1 MTPKDTEPNGEPLDQ
16 PSVRRHALATL
27 RHRDFRL
34 LWLGQLV
41 STIGDQMQGVA
52 IAWQIFVLT
61 DSSLHVGLVGLSRV
75 VPFLLLS
82 FIGGAVADIVS
93 RKKLIMATQSILMA
107 CSVALVFA
115 TVSGEITPGFI
126 YALSVISGAA
136 SAFDGPA
143 RQSILP
149 NLVPKNELTNAL
161 TLHTILRQTA
171 TIIGPGLGGVLI
183 GLVGLAVTYA
193 INVATMMA
201 VILALLLM
209 SAVPAPKHGSSKG
222 WDAVLGGLRYV
233 RGEPVVLGPLLLD
246 FVVTCLRSYRSVLPV
261 FARDILA
268 VGPQGLGLLHS
279 AGSVGALAAAVG
291 MGATGDIK
299 HKIAIMI
306 LGYASQGVFL
316 AGFGLSSNFSLS
328 LLMLFCYGIGNVV
341 SEVMRNTI
349 VQLKTPDEL
358 RGRVSAL
365 GAMFTHGGPQLGQVQ
380 MGAVASLLGPIGA
393 TIIGGIGV
401 VLACGGF
408 ALLPSMRRGMREQ
421 NDGSPESRKDQA

>member
-1 MTPKDTEPNGEPLDQ
+1 MEPKDRQRAESQEEP
-16 PSVRRHALATL
+16 VRRHALATL

-34 LWLGQLV
+34 LWFGQLI
-41 STIGDQMQGVA
+41 STIGDQMQSVA

-93 RKKLIMATQSILMA
+93 RKKLILVTQSILMA
-107 CSVALVFA
+107 STIALVFA
-115 TVSGEITPGFI
+115 TAAGTVTPGFI
-126 YALSVISGAA
+126 YAISVISGAA

-149 NLVPKNELTNAL
+149 NLVPRNELANAM

-171 TIIGPGLGGVLI
+171 TIIGPGIGGVVI
-183 GLVGLAVTYA
+183 GLFGLAATYA
-193 INVATMMA
+193 INVGSFLA
-201 VILALLLM
+201 VILALILM
-209 SAVPAPKHGSSKG
+209 SVVPAPKRGSVKG
-222 WDAVLGGLRYV
+222 WDTVLGGLRYV
-233 RGEPVVLGPLLLD
+233 RGAPLVLTPLLLD

-279 AGSVGALAAAVG
+279 AGSVGALGAAVA
-291 MGATGDIK
+291 MGAIGDIK
-299 HKIAIMI
+299 HKIPVMI

-316 AGFGLSSNFSLS
+316 AGFGLSSNFALS
-328 LLMLFCYGIGNVV
+328 LLMLASYGVGNVV

-349 VQLKTPDEL
+349 VQLKTPDNL

-365 GAMFTHGGPQLGQVQ
+365 SSMFTSGGPQLGQVQ

-393 TIIGGIGV
+393 TIVGGIGV
-401 VLACGGF
+401 ILACAGF
-408 ALLPSMRRGMREQ
+408 ATTPAMRRGMKHGIEEPQ
-421 NDGSPESRKDQA
+421 LDAKAAE

>member
-1 MTPKDTEPNGEPLDQ
+1 MEPKDTQRPGSPEEP
-16 PSVRRHALATL
+16 VRRHALATL

-34 LWLGQLV
+34 LWFGQLI
-41 STIGDQMQGVA
+41 STIGDQMQSVA

-93 RKKLIMATQSILMA
+93 RKKLILVTQSILMA
-107 CSVALVFA
+107 STIALVLA
-115 TVSGEITPGFI
+115 TAAGTVTPGFI
-126 YALSVISGAA
+126 YAISVISGAA

-149 NLVPKNELTNAL
+149 NLVPRTELANAM

-171 TIIGPGLGGVLI
+171 TIIGPGIGGIVI
-183 GLVGLAVTYA
+183 GLFGLAATYA
-193 INVATMMA
+193 INVGSFLA
-201 VILALLLM
+201 VILALILM
-209 SAVPAPKHGSSKG
+209 SVVPAPKRGSVKG
-222 WDAVLGGLRYV
+222 WDTVLGGLRYV
-233 RGEPVVLGPLLLD
+233 RGEPLVLAPLLLD

-279 AGSVGALAAAVG
+279 AGSVGALATG
-291 MGATGDIK
+291 ITMGAIGDIK
-299 HKIAIMI
+299 HKFAVMI
-306 LGYASQGVFL
+306 LAYASQGLFL
-316 AGFGLSSNFSLS
+316 IGFGLSSTFWIS
-328 LLMLFCYGIGNVV
+328 LLMLAGYGVGNVV

-349 VQLKTPDEL
+349 VQLKTPDNL

-365 GAMFTHGGPQLGQVQ
+365 SSMFTSGGPQLGQVQ

-393 TIIGGIGV
+393 TIVGGIGV
-401 VLACGGF
+401 ILACAGF
-408 ALLPSMRRGMREQ
+408 ATTPAMRRGMKHGIEEPQ
-421 NDGSPESRKDQA
+421 LDAKAAE